1 MEDLNAI
8 LQQLVQFKTS
18 TPIAK
23 DTEEK
28 RGEEEEREE
37 EKVAETVETP
47 STMSALEQSVVDMVR
62 VCLFIC

>member
-23 DTEEK
+23 GTEEK
-28 RGEEEEREE
+28 ERGEEE
-37 EKVAETVETP
+37 VAETVDPP
-47 STMSALEQSVVDMVR
+47 STISALEQSVVDMVR
-62 VCLFIC
+62 I